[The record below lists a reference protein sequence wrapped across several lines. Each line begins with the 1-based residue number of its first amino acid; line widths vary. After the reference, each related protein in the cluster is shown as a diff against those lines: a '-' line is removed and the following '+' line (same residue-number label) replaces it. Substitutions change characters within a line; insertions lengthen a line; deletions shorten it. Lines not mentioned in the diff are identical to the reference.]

1 MGVAEGVHEVAGPQ
15 PADLGDQVGEQG
27 VRGDVERDAEED
39 VGRALVELAGQP
51 AVGDVELEHR
61 VARRQRHLAQVGHVP
76 GADQVPP
83 GVRVGLDG
91 LDHRGQLVDVTAVR
105 GGPGPPLVAVDRA
118 ELAVSVG
125 PLVPDRHA
133 LLVQPLDVGRS
144 GEEPEQLRDHRPG
157 VHALGGEQ
165 REAVGEVEAHLVPED
180 AERPRAGP
188 VGLARPGGQHV
199 VEQVEIGPHRAQL
212 SFPAGTSCR
221 SSATRTGAIARIAC
235 PRWLIASLAAGASSA
250 LVTVCP
256 SATNSGS

>member
-1 MGVAEGVHEVAGPQ
+1 MGVAERVHEVTGPQ
-15 PADLGDQVGEQG
+15 PADLGDHGGEQG

-61 VARRQRHLAQVGHVP
+61 VARRQRHVPQVGDVP

-83 GVRVGLDG
+83 GVRVGLECR
-91 LDHRGQLVDVTAVR
+91 DHRGQLVDVAAVR
-105 GGPGPPLVAVDRA
+105 GRPGPPLVAVDRA
-118 ELAVSVG
+118 ELTVRVG

-133 LLVQPLDVGRS
+133 LLVQPLDVGRA

-180 AERPRAGP
+180 AERPGAGP

-199 VEQVEIGPHRAQL
+199 VEQVEIGPHRQP
-212 SFPAGTSCR
+212 SFPAGAGCR
-221 SSATRTGAIARIAC
+221 SSATRTGAMARMAC